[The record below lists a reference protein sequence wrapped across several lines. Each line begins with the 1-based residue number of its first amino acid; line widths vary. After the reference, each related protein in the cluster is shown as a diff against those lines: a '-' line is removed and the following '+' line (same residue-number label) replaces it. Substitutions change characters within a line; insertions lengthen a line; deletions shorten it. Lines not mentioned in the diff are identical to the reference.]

1 MTSIDYSSFECRHS
15 VLLLRKEGGS
25 HRFSCDKLSRHS
37 GPHVASTCLQSDC
50 YGNRKLQKKGVKH
63 IWQADYLT
71 NGKSV
76 LIQNGERWESDKVL
90 VPLAADLK
98 FAAAIPAGVVYWL

>member
-1 MTSIDYSSFECRHS
+1 
-15 VLLLRKEGGS
+15 
-25 HRFSCDKLSRHS
+25 
-37 GPHVASTCLQSDC
+37 
-50 YGNRKLQKKGVKH
+50 LQKKGVKH